1 MGVYW
6 TSADVVLQTG
16 CYACFVLNATTAT
29 RIPITWHRKGIAKN
43 KGAREMAKLKELDLN
58 LDVSVIPEKAID
70 NFLLKEPK
78 DEQKQ
83 EYQKALKTW
92 AAVPQNPTPRP
103 ELEKEYMSGA
113 EFISDVLG
121 QSLNQAHP
129 SGNVQLMKRTKEILA
144 ELKGAIDSD
153 TKPGVVLLK
162 PEDFAYLQS
171 AFDKSDKWV
180 NNPNNAIVLCAVA
193 DLLGTAKDIEL

>member
-113 EFISDVLG
+113 EFIADVLG

-129 SGNVQLMKRTKEILA
+129 SGNVQLLRRTKEILA

>member
-1 MGVYW
+1 
-6 TSADVVLQTG
+6 
-16 CYACFVLNATTAT
+16 
-29 RIPITWHRKGIAKN
+29 
-43 KGAREMAKLKELDLN
+43 MAKLKELDLN
-58 LDVSVIPEKAID
+58 LDVSLIPEKAID
-70 NFLLKEPK
+70 GFLLKEPT
-78 DEQKQ
+78 DEQKK
-83 EYQKALKTW
+83 EYQKDLKAW
-92 AAVPQNPTPRP
+92 AAVPEASRGERP
-103 ELEKEYMSGA
+103 ELEKVYMTGA
-113 EFISDVLG
+113 EFIADVLG

-129 SGNVQLMKRTKEILA
+129 SGNVQLLRRTKEILA

>member
-129 SGNVQLMKRTKEILA
+129 SGNVQLLRRTKEILA

-153 TKPGVVLLK
+153 INPGVVLLK